1 MNPRMSVMNAQVAG
15 TPPPHNGGF
24 KKVIV
29 ETLNNV
35 GHPTRCPQPLNS
47 VRQMVSYIVQC
58 LRNVFFKPTL
68 CKKGGPGHLC
78 KEKYTTAARTKQHED
93 EEEDTDIRPAVRE
106 K

>member
-1 MNPRMSVMNAQVAG
+1 MNAQVAG

-47 VRQMVSYIVQC
+47 VRLMVSHIVQC
-58 LRNVFFKPTL
+58 LHSDFFKPTL
-68 CKKGGPGHLC
+68 CKGGGPDHLC
-78 KEKYTTAARTKQHED
+78 ECLR
-93 EEEDTDIRPAVRE
+93 R
-106 K
+106 